1 MEFTPPLPETNGEL
15 SPNLIC
21 LADKVWTESAKL
33 TSVYSPKFLN
43 SIRNLLRITNS
54 YYSNL
59 IESEGTHPIDIER
72 AMKKDFN
79 EDEKKKNLQQL
90 SLIYI
95 DIQKKIESECTENT
109 CSPFSESFV
118 KKIHLELYSKKEMKP
133 FLNIEDEENSKF
145 ITMIPGELRK
155 RGVRV
160 GMHIAPP
167 AESLPSL
174 FTTYENFYKK
184 DFSRIN
190 NARKLIMAISSHH
203 KLIWIHPFLDG
214 NGRASR
220 LTLDAQL
227 YHIGLEGYGLW
238 NISRGLARNQGKN
251 YKKHLA
257 LADQVRQGDRD
268 GRGYLS
274 QKNLEIYVEYM
285 LKTALDQIEF
295 MGRLIRLKTLSFRI
309 NKYMQ
314 LSKDGM
320 YRDKLPKYSNLLLK
334 ELLIRGEINRG
345 EVENIID
352 KGRTSAA
359 NLTKEL
365 IELDYIESDSPKGA
379 IRLKFNAYFASK
391 VFPDLIPEID

>member
-15 SPNLIC
+15 SQNLIC

-33 TSVYSPKFLN
+33 TSVYSPKLLN

-95 DIQKKIESECTENT
+95 DIQKKIESECTKNT

-118 KKIHLELYSKKEMKP
+118 KRIHLELYSKKEMKP
-133 FLNIEDEENSKF
+133 FLNIEDEDNSKF

-155 RGVRV
+155 RGVKV

-220 LTLDAQL
+220 LTLDAQF

-251 YKKHLA
+251 YKKYLA

-285 LKTALDQIEF
+285 LETALDQIKF
-295 MGRLIRLKTLSFRI
+295 MSSLIKLETLSFRI
-309 NKYMQ
+309 NKYIQ
-314 LSKDGM
+314 LSQDGM

-352 KGRTSAA
+352 KGRTLAA
-359 NLTKEL
+359 KLTKEL

-379 IRLKFNAYFASK
+379 IRLKFNAYFSSK
-391 VFPDLIPEID
+391 IFPDLIPEID